1 MAADAT
7 KLESV
12 NEMLT
17 MAGSLR
23 TNSLSATRADVI
35 MAEQMLDQV
44 DRSVQ
49 ARGLAFQL
57 AVQPDVF
64 PNAL

>member
-35 MAEQMLDQV
+35 MAEQM
-44 DRSVQ
+44 
-49 ARGLAFQL
+49 
-57 AVQPDVF
+57 P
-64 PNAL
+64 